1 MALFDDLVSPTTALE
16 EPSTGGMFSD
26 LTQPEIPTPK
36 TPFLTGGMFDD
47 LAEAEEDRGF
57 GAFASE
63 FGKGLVSMTLRTGR
77 AVLGTGE
84 TLIKAHPILK
94 KLYSTETPQYDFAT
108 GRWEKKTGFEVIGEA
123 KERIALTEDKFPMT
137 HRGTA
142 AWAGRVLGEAIPFMG
157 AALAAG
163 YAIGPVA
170 GPMMVGFTIEGDVAY
185 EEAKKKGASEA
196 TAQFERFVVG
206 TINGA
211 LEAWQI
217 SKIMKFHT
225 TGRHTLQ
232 NLVRLAR
239 SKAFKLMA
247 KEGLGFTG
255 DILKIVVQEAVQEF
269 LQEGVSITVPAL
281 TRGDVP
287 RTPDGQVDFLAIGE
301 RLGQAALGGGL
312 VGGVFAGGGA
322 VFATIPSA
330 ARPTDASIDS
340 SLTRIQESN
349 LHPGE
354 KARLSKQL
362 ELLRVEPE
370 AITPTEPAPIVEGKV
385 EPFFGYQPLPVT
397 PIEAREATKA
407 LTKSKIEQLDENV
420 KKCPRCTNATLEAFG
435 IRPSKPVILG
445 IGVRDEFQ
453 KNGFILKPITPG
465 VNIKE
470 GTTVGEFIKDNP
482 EGGFYIMTA
491 NHAMALIDG
500 KLTDFAEGTG
510 RRKVVGAFEILAK
523 PTPTPEI
530 SVEDKRA
537 AIAHLRSLADTE
549 RAVGNIEAGERLD
562 REAAEL
568 FEEIEKPIVPKTD
581 LDKSIEKLGQ
591 AINEM
596 EEVRPIEAEQIS
608 KELGKRFGDFAEIL
622 QGEPD
627 PIIAQRIARSALAG
641 ALKMQITPFIEGT
654 FTREETLPLYDSIRN
669 ATMLEGEKISA
680 FDGLNKLIF
689 GVPEGRGSIPARH
702 EIAAL
707 QEIFGKDIAE
717 SLIKK
722 RKQFGESKWQTA
734 MDVINVPRA
743 ILASYDMSAPLR
755 QGLLM
760 LPLAPKQWI
769 KSVGHAYRAFASP
782 QYSDFVDIQIRTHP
796 YFERLQKSG
805 LFQSRPGSLTAGEE
819 YWRGQMGEKIPYLGV
834 GIRASERA
842 YTTFLNNVRAQTFY
856 KFCEQWEGTGK
867 TAQDYRDLAGFLN
880 HATGRGDPKWLAKH
894 IDIFNIAFFAPRLLV
909 GRVQV
914 IGDLFTST
922 SPVRKIIAAD
932 LLEGIGAGLLIL
944 TLVSMIKGV
953 DVEKNPLSTD
963 FGKIRFGNTRIDFW
977 GGYQQIARYT
987 IQFLAGM
994 RKTTQTKRIVKV
1006 PRGDI
1011 LWRFVQSKLSPPAGF
1026 ALDMAT
1032 GETFLGRKLRLEPA
1046 IVGREAFE
1054 RFVPLF
1060 VQDVIDA
1067 ARFQGMS
1074 GLAMVVP
1081 TALHGV
1087 GAMTYPIT
1095 ATGEEIQAK
1104 NALSQHYFGR
1114 QWDELGPTFQQAIE
1128 NANPHINLMRE
1139 RSRMERENWSFMER
1153 IGEQEAEAA
1162 RKILKGLP
1170 RFVQDELDRY
1180 IVRITGLS
1188 RIISGDWSLNDER
1201 YEQYQERTAFILN
1214 KALPKV
1220 ILNANYRNLSFQ
1232 NKRLVLDSIIDIA
1245 KRAAREEI
1253 VRKANINDLISNEQI
1268 QRKLYRRTK

>member
-1 MALFDDLVSPTTALE
+1 MGYEDWTRQNEAA
-16 EPSTGGMFSD
+16 G
-26 LTQPEIPTPK
+26 
-36 TPFLTGGMFDD
+36 LTGFEAWRKETAV
-47 LAEAEEDRGF
+47 AEAAPVNDFDVWRQENVSLNLAPETEDDRGF

-63 FGKGLVSMTLRTGR
+63 FGKGLVSMSLRTGR

-108 GRWEKKTGFEVIGEA
+108 GRWEKKTGFEAIGEA

-170 GPMMVGFTIEGDVAY
+170 GPMMVGFTVEGDVAY

-206 TINGA
+206 SINGA

-232 NLVRLAR
+232 NLVRLAK
-239 SKAFKLMA
+239 SKAFKTMA

-255 DILKIVVQEAVQEF
+255 DILKLSIQEAAQEF

-281 TRGDVP
+281 TRGDIP

-312 VGGVFAGGGA
+312 VGGVFGAGGA

-354 KARLSKQL
+354 KVRLSKQL
-362 ELLRVEPE
+362 ELLRAEPK
-370 AITPTEPAPIVEGKV
+370 AVTPTEPTEITAEAEERAEFTEQTPEDAQRALRI
-385 EPFFGYQPLPVT
+385 FQIYQETGNEAILEDLPPGAEV
-397 PIEAREATKA
+397 
-407 LTKSKIEQLDENV
+407 KISPKD
-420 KKCPRCTNATLEAFG
+420 
-435 IRPSKPVILG
+435 ISLG
-445 IGVRDEFQ
+445 
-453 KNGFILKPITPG
+453 
-465 VNIKE
+465 
-470 GTTVGEFIKDNP
+470 
-482 EGGFYIMTA
+482 
-491 NHAMALIDG
+491 
-500 KLTDFAEGTG
+500 
-510 RRKVVGAFEILAK
+510 LAK
-523 PTPTPEI
+523 TLDTPAKRAEFKTNFINAIGAVELGEVAYKDLVAEAVAYQEVWGETDPLATGLLRYVGLAKAKPGI

-537 AIAHLRSLADTE
+537 AITHLRSLADVE

-568 FEEIEKPIVPKTD
+568 FEEIEKPVVPKTD

-608 KELGKRFGDFAEIL
+608 EELGKRFGDFADIL

-689 GVPEGRGSIPARH
+689 GVPEGRGMIPARH

-707 QEIFGKDIAE
+707 REIFGRDIAE

-769 KSVGHAYRAFASP
+769 KAVGHGYRAFVSP
-782 QYSDFVDIQIRTHP
+782 EYGDFVAIQIQTHP
-796 YFERLQKSG
+796 YFERLQKAG
-805 LFQSRPGSLTAGEE
+805 LFQSRVGSLTAGEE

-842 YTTFLNNVRAQTFY
+842 YTTFLNSVRAHTFY

-867 TAQDYRDLAGFLN
+867 SAQDYKDLAGFIN

-1032 GETFLGRKLRLEPA
+1032 GETFLGKKLRLEPA

-1074 GLAMVVP
+1074 GLAMVAP

-1095 ATGEEIQAK
+1095 AMGEEIQAK

-1253 VRKANINDLISNEQI
+1253 AKRANMDDLVRREELMQK
-1268 QRKLYRRTK
+1268 RLYRREPK

>member
-1 MALFDDLVSPTTALE
+1 MGYEDWMRQNEAA
-16 EPSTGGMFSD
+16 G
-26 LTQPEIPTPK
+26 
-36 TPFLTGGMFDD
+36 LTGFEAWQKETSV
-47 LAEAEEDRGF
+47 AEAAPASAFDVWRQENVSLNLAPETEEDKGF

-63 FGKGLVSMTLRTGR
+63 FGKGLVSMSLRTGR
-77 AVLGTGE
+77 AILGTGE

-94 KLYSTETPQYDFAT
+94 ELYSREIPQYDIRT
-108 GRWEKKTGFEVIGEA
+108 GRWERKTGFEVI
-123 KERIALTEDKFPMT
+123 KESKEEIALTEDKFPMT
-137 HRGTA
+137 HRGA
-142 AWAGRVLGEAIPFMG
+142 AGWAGRVIGEAIPFMG

-170 GPMMVGFTIEGDVAY
+170 GPMITGFTIEGDIAY

-206 TINGA
+206 SINGA

-217 SKIMKFHT
+217 GKIMKFHT
-225 TGRHTLQ
+225 TGRHTLK

-239 SKAFKLMA
+239 SKAFKTMA

-255 DILKIVVQEAVQEF
+255 AILKLSVQEAAQEF

-281 TRGDVP
+281 TRGDIP
-287 RTPDGQVDFLAIGE
+287 RTLDGQVDFLAIGE

-322 VFATIPSA
+322 VFATIPSV

-349 LHPGE
+349 LNPGE
-354 KARLSKQL
+354 KIRLSKQL
-362 ELLRVEPE
+362 ELLRAEPE
-370 AITPTEPAPIVEGKV
+370 AIVPTEPEV
-385 EPFFGYQPLPVT
+385 
-397 PIEAREATKA
+397 
-407 LTKSKIEQLDENV
+407 
-420 KKCPRCTNATLEAFG
+420 
-435 IRPSKPVILG
+435 
-445 IGVRDEFQ
+445 
-453 KNGFILKPITPG
+453 
-465 VNIKE
+465 
-470 GTTVGEFIKDNP
+470 
-482 EGGFYIMTA
+482 
-491 NHAMALIDG
+491 
-500 KLTDFAEGTG
+500 
-510 RRKVVGAFEILAK
+510 
-523 PTPTPEI
+523 
-530 SVEDKRA
+530 SVEDKQRY
-537 AIAHLRSLADTE
+537 IDELRRLADVE
-549 RAVGNIEAGERLD
+549 RAVGNTEAAEQMD
-562 REAAEL
+562 REAMEL
-568 FEEIEKPIVPKTD
+568 YEEITEPEVPAKTD
-581 LDKSIEKLGQ
+581 LDISIEKLGR
-591 AINEM
+591 AIDEI
-596 EEVRPIEAEQIS
+596 EVIRPIEAEQIS
-608 KELGKRFGDFAEIL
+608 EELGKRFANFAEIL

-654 FTREETLPLYDSIRN
+654 FTREEASPLYDSIRN
-669 ATMLEGEKISA
+669 ATLLEGEKISA

-722 RKQFGESKWQTA
+722 RKQFGEGGWQTA
-734 MDVINVPRA
+734 MDVINIPRA
-743 ILASYDMSAPLR
+743 VLASYDMSAPLR
-755 QGLLM
+755 QGLLL

-769 KSVGHAYRAFASP
+769 NAVGHAYRAFASP
-782 QYSDFVDIQIRTHP
+782 EYADFVDIQIKTHP
-796 YFERLQKSG
+796 YYNRLQKAG
-805 LFQSRPGSLTAGEE
+805 LFQSRPGSLVAGEE

-842 YTTFLNNVRAQTFY
+842 YTTFLNSIRAQTFY

-867 TAQDYRDLAGFLN
+867 TAQDYKDLAGFLN
-880 HATGRGDPKWLAKH
+880 HATGRGDPKWLDKH

-914 IGDLFTST
+914 IEDLFTST

-932 LLEGIGAGLLIL
+932 LLEGVGAGLLIL
-944 TLVSMIKGV
+944 TLASMIDGV
-953 DVEKNPLSTD
+953 EVEKNPLSTD

-994 RKTTQTKRIVKV
+994 RKTTQTKRIVKT

-1011 LWRFVQSKLSPPAGF
+1011 LWRFVQSKLSPPAGM

-1032 GETFLGRKLRLEPA
+1032 GETFLGKKLRFEPA
-1046 IVGREAFE
+1046 IIGRETFE

-1095 ATGEEIQAK
+1095 ATGEEIKAK
-1104 NALSQHYFGR
+1104 NALAQHYFGR
-1114 QWDELGPTFQQAIE
+1114 QWDELGPTFQQAVE

-1162 RKILKGLP
+1162 RKIHKSLP

-1180 IVRITGLS
+1180 VVRITGLS

-1201 YEQYQERTAFILN
+1201 YEQYQERAAFILN
-1214 KALPKV
+1214 KALPKI

-1232 NKRLVLDSIIDIA
+1232 NKRLILDSIIDIA

-1253 VRKANINDLISNEQI
+1253 VKKANMDDLISNEQI

>member
-1 MALFDDLVSPTTALE
+1 MGFEDWQQQNKAA
-16 EPSTGGMFSD
+16 G
-26 LTQPEIPTPK
+26 
-36 TPFLTGGMFDD
+36 LTGFEAWQKETAI
-47 LAEAEEDRGF
+47 AEAAPTDEFEAWRQESVALNLASETEEDKGF

-63 FGKGLVSMTLRTGR
+63 FGKGFVHMALRTGR
-77 AVLGTGE
+77 AVVGTAA
-84 TLIKAHPILK
+84 TLYKGPLK
-94 KLYSTETPQYDFAT
+94 TPFPGLVSDVTPGLEEMQ
-108 GRWEKKTGFEVIGEA
+108 
-123 KERIALTEDKFPMT
+123 ERIAIAEQDFPMT

-142 AWAGRVLGEAIPFMG
+142 AWAGRILGEAVPFM
-157 AALAAG
+157 ATALAAG

-170 GPMMVGFTIEGDVAY
+170 GPMITGFTIEGDIAY
-185 EEAKKKGASEA
+185 EEAKKGGASEA
-196 TAQFERFVVG
+196 MAQFERFVVG
-206 TINGA
+206 SINGY
-211 LEAWQI
+211 LEALQI
-217 SKIMKFHT
+217 SRIMKFHT
-225 TGRHTLQ
+225 TGRHTLR
-232 NLVRLAR
+232 NMVRLIR
-239 SKAFKLMA
+239 SKAFKTMA
-247 KEGLGFTG
+247 KEGLGLTA
-255 DILKIVVQEAVQEF
+255 DILKLMTQEALQEF
-269 LQEGVSITVPAL
+269 LQEGVSIAVPAL

-287 RTPDGQVDFLAIGE
+287 RTPDGQIDFLAIGE

-312 VGGVFAGGGA
+312 IGGVFAGGGA
-322 VFATIPSA
+322 VFATIPST
-330 ARPTDASIDS
+330 ARPTDAAIDS

-362 ELLRVEPE
+362 ELLREPVPPISE
-370 AITPTEPAPIVEGKV
+370 TELADKQAAIT
-385 EPFFGYQPLPVT
+385 
-397 PIEAREATKA
+397 
-407 LTKSKIEQLDENV
+407 
-420 KKCPRCTNATLEAFG
+420 
-435 IRPSKPVILG
+435 
-445 IGVRDEFQ
+445 
-453 KNGFILKPITPG
+453 
-465 VNIKE
+465 
-470 GTTVGEFIKDNP
+470 
-482 EGGFYIMTA
+482 
-491 NHAMALIDG
+491 
-500 KLTDFAEGTG
+500 
-510 RRKVVGAFEILAK
+510 
-523 PTPTPEI
+523 
-530 SVEDKRA
+530 
-537 AIAHLRSLADTE
+537 HLRSLADVE
-549 RAVGNIEAGERLD
+549 RAVGNTEAAERLD
-562 REAAEL
+562 KEAVDL
-568 FEEIEKPIVPKTD
+568 FAEIERPVVPKTD
-581 LDKSIEKLGQ
+581 LDNSVEKLGR
-591 AINEM
+591 AIDEI

-608 KELGKRFGDFAEIL
+608 EELGKRFGDFAEIL

-627 PIIAQRIARSALAG
+627 PIIAQRVARSALAG

-654 FTREETLPLYDSIRN
+654 FTREETLPLYDAIRN
-669 ATMLEGEKISA
+669 ATLLEGEKISA

-717 SLIKK
+717 SLSRK
-722 RKQFGESKWQTA
+722 RKILEPDKWQTA

-755 QGLLM
+755 QGLLL

-769 KSVGHAYRAFASP
+769 KSVGHAYRAFVSP
-782 QYSDFVDIQIRTHP
+782 EYGDFVDIQIRTHP
-796 YFERLQKSG
+796 YFTKLQKSG

-842 YTTFLNNVRAQTFY
+842 YTTFLNSVRAQTFY
-856 KFCEQWEGTGK
+856 KFCEQWEGMGK
-867 TAQDYRDLAGFLN
+867 TAQDYKDLAGFLN
-880 HATGRGDPKWLAKH
+880 HATGRGDPKWLDKH

-909 GRVQV
+909 GRVQA
-914 IGDLFTST
+914 ISDLFTST

-932 LLEGIGAGLLIL
+932 LLEGVGAGLLIL
-944 TLVSMIKGV
+944 TLASMIDGV
-953 DVEKNPLSTD
+953 EVEKNPLSTD

-977 GGYQQIARYT
+977 GGYQQIVRYT
-987 IQFLAGM
+987 IQFVAGM
-994 RKTTQTKRIVKV
+994 RKTTQTKRIVPA
-1006 PRGDI
+1006 PRGDV

-1095 ATGEEIQAK
+1095 ATGEEIEAK

-1114 QWDELGPTFQQAIE
+1114 QWDELGPTFQEAIE
-1128 NANPHINLMRE
+1128 IANPHINLMRE

-1180 IVRITGLS
+1180 VVRITGLS

-1214 KALPKV
+1214 RALPKV
-1220 ILNANYRNLSFQ
+1220 ILNANYRNLSFE
-1232 NKRLVLDSIIDIA
+1232 NKRLVLDNIIDIA

-1253 VRKANINDLISNEQI
+1253 VKKANMKDLIRREELM
-1268 QRKLYRRTK
+1268 RKKLYRR